1 MDIYIRQQ
9 NLTALVQLLN
19 DFGMSFSY
27 LIDDVQDAVN
37 KENPS
42 RTRAGRFSYSQ
53 YNSLSSVGLTRNRRR
68 EGRHGVRKK
77 RERKAGTRKGTK
89 LVFSYFSFKSLYYK
103 QYNLGYNINL
113 GFQLCD

>member
-1 MDIYIRQQ
+1 MDIYIHQQ

-42 RTRAGRFSYSQ
+42 TTRAGSFRYSQ
-53 YNSLSSVGLTRNRRR
+53 YNRLSSVSLTRNRQRKAAR
-68 EGRHGVRKK
+68 RKK
-77 RERKAGTRKGTK
+77 ETRKKGRNQEGNKT
-89 LVFSYFSFKSLYYK
+89 SF
-103 QYNLGYNINL
+103 
-113 GFQLCD
+113 